1 MTWYARSWQLMH
13 QVHQQALA
21 DGLDAQAIAK
31 AIDDSYPWSKRSGW
45 PYKGWLAARHSFFPT
60 HDLPLRRA
68 KRPGPDLFTEPT
80 E

>member
-1 MTWYARSWQLMH
+1 MSWYDRAWQHMH
-13 QVHQQALA
+13 QVHQQAMA

-31 AIDDSYPWSKRSGW
+31 AIDDSYPWVKRSGW

-80 E
+80 Q

>member
-1 MTWYARSWQLMH
+1 MTWYTRSWQHMH

-31 AIDDSYPWSKRSGW
+31 AIDDSYPWRERSGW
-45 PYKGWLAARHSFFPT
+45 AYKAWRDARRNFFPT

-68 KRPGPDLFTEPT
+68 KRPGPDLFTE
-80 E
+80 